1 MAKRSSVSVATV
13 SRVLNAPAM
22 VLGPTRERVLAAID
36 ELGYFPNAAA
46 RAINLGRTRIVGA
59 LVPTLDNAIFARF
72 LDGLENR
79 LADFGLSLVVATTGE
94 DPNAETVKAR
104 ALMNV
109 GAEGLIVSGISHA
122 SGFVDLTTN
131 ARIPVVAISHFDA
144 DYIFP
149 TVGYDNSA
157 SAELAIQHLH
167 GLGHRNMAVIHGP
180 QRHNDRTRL
189 RIATL
194 ERFRLPVRMDYQEAE
209 ISIRGG
215 CLAAARALDG
225 AVRPTAFLCLS
236 DVLATGVL
244 YELQRRGF
252 DIPRDVSVTGMEDL
266 PSSEFVFPALTSV
279 RLPVADM
286 GTRAA
291 EAIANWVESGRPAD
305 PMELPVE
312 LVARSSTGP
321 PSPAG

>member
-1 MAKRSSVSVATV
+1 
-13 SRVLNAPAM
+13 M

-46 RAINLGRTRIVGA
+46 RAINLGRTRIIGA

-79 LADFGLSLVVATTGE
+79 LADYGLSLVVATTGE
-94 DPNAETVKAR
+94 DPDAETVKAR

-109 GAEGLIVSGISHA
+109 GAEGLIVSGITHA
-122 SGFVDLTTN
+122 SGFLDLTTN
-131 ARIPVVAISHFDA
+131 ARIPVVAISHFHA
-144 DYIFP
+144 DYVFP
-149 TVGYDNSA
+149 TIGYDNRA
-157 SAELAIQHLH
+157 SAELALRHLH
-167 GLGHRNMAVIHGP
+167 GLGHRDIAIIHGP
-180 QRHNDRTRL
+180 KRHNDRTRL
-189 RIATL
+189 RISAL
-194 ERFRLPVRMDYQEAE
+194 ENLRLPGSLECQEAE
-209 ISIRGG
+209 ISIEGG
-215 CLAAARALDG
+215 CRAAGRALAR

-252 DIPRDVSVTGMEDL
+252 DVPRDISVTGMEDL

-291 EAIANWVESGRPAD
+291 EAIANWVESGQPPD
-305 PMELPVE
+305 PLKLPVE
-312 LVARSSTGP
+312 LVSRSSTGP
-321 PSPAG
+321 PFPDR